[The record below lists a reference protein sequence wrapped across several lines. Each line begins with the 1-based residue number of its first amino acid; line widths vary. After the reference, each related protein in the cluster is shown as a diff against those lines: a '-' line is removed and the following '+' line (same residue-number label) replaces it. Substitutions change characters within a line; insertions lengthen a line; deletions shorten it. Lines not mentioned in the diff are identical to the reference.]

1 MKKIFFKTE
10 PYQISSDNELQSQ
23 IITKIFIFDLTSEK
37 VYFSFKVKSNKHSD
51 ESLTM
56 KKNFLNLVSMISTP
70 EFYNSYKIDDEKAE
84 KILRKKIKDLN
95 GYFFKEFCENY
106 GLYELML

>member
-10 PYQISSDNELQSQ
+10 PYQISSDDELQSHN
-23 IITKIFIFDLTSEK
+23 ITKIFIFDLTFQK
-37 VYFSFKVKSNKHSD
+37 VYFSFKIKSNKDSG

-56 KKNFLNLVSMISTP
+56 KKNFLNLVSMVYTP
-70 EFYNSYKIDDEKAE
+70 EFYNSYNIEDNKAE
-84 KILRKKIKDLN
+84 MILRKKIKDLN
-95 GYFFKEFCENY
+95 GYFLKEFCEIY

>member
-23 IITKIFIFDLTSEK
+23 IITKIFIFDLLSEK
-37 VYFSFKVKSNKHSD
+37 VYFSFKVKTSRNSD
-51 ESLTM
+51 ESLIM
-56 KKNFLNLVSMISTP
+56 KKNFLDLISMIYTP
-70 EFYNSYKIDDEKAE
+70 EFHNSYNIENEKAE

-95 GYFFKEFCENY
+95 GYFFKDFCENY
-106 GLYELML
+106 GLHELML